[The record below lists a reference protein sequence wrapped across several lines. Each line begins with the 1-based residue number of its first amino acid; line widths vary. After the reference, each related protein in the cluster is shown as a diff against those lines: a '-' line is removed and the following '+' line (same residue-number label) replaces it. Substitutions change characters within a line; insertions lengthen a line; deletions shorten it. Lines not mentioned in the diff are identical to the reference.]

1 MKRIKPLKGSALTV
15 LFGMAVL
22 CTILCT
28 ACPNAAGGGGG
39 NTGGGSS
46 AGPAYVKVPYAELE
60 TYLANTALSTKVNY
74 IEVTG
79 IIPADDFKGS
89 GGNTSALGQKIKT
102 HPAKKI
108 ALKLPSEVEGLD
120 SMFLCFNGCTNLVS
134 LAGIPSSVTNMSNCF
149 RGCTSLTEAPAIPAS
164 VTNMS
169 WCFENCTSLTE
180 APVIPA
186 NVTEMRGCFSSCTSL
201 TKVPDIP
208 SGVTD
213 MSYCFSGCTGLTE
226 IPDIPSSVEDMR
238 WCFSG
243 CTALKRVKLHCDYNP
258 ANINGEKAFKGL
270 FKNCTS
276 LEAGGVKVRAAFLG
290 NYTAAEALDVMA
302 VPPVGNPAEQKKK
315 FAKIPI
321 EYVKVSYAELDAYLR
336 DTASSTEINYIEVT
350 GTIQPED
357 FKGSGGSTLPS
368 VLGQKIKAAAPK
380 KVALKLPATV
390 PGLTDM
396 SRCFYKCENLVSVEN
411 IPEGVTSMGSCFFGC
426 TGLAQAPVIPQ
437 SVNNITRCFYW
448 CTALKKAPA
457 LPKNIK
463 VIDSCFDNCTSL
475 TEAPHI
481 PKNVESVAECFSNC
495 TSLTQAPDIPAGV
508 KDMWRCFD
516 GCISLKRVKLHCNY
530 NPAIIN
536 AEKAFLGLFN
546 GCTSLEAGGI
556 KVRAAFYNNYTDA
569 AALNVMAVPPAGNTA
584 EQKKKFSAF

>member
-1 MKRIKPLKGSALTV
+1 MLHKNKTAKTSVFAACKAAVMGTAAVIV
-15 LFGMAVL
+15 LAGFFTS
-22 CTILCT
+22 CKQ
-28 ACPNAAGGGGG
+28 NAGGGGAKKVRVTLERTLGG
-39 NTGGGSS
+39 NVEVSPALPADGKVKKGSSITFTAKPLAGFNLEKWELNGQAVNGTELTYTLKAVKESKVKVYFKSGGSGVTSFKVTLNAGANGKLSSDPPIPSDGMIPENTELTFKAEPDSGYEADKWQITGGAFEAGTGTAGSTTAKVKLTADITVS
-46 AGPAYVKVPYAELE
+46 LSFKKSGGGGDPAYVKVPY
-60 TYLANTALSTKVNY
+60 T
-74 IEVTG
+74 
-79 IIPADDFKGS
+79 
-89 GGNTSALGQKIKT
+89 
-102 HPAKKI
+102 
-108 ALKLPSEVEGLD
+108 
-120 SMFLCFNGCTNLVS
+120 
-134 LAGIPSSVTNMSNCF
+134 
-149 RGCTSLTEAPAIPAS
+149 
-164 VTNMS
+164 
-169 WCFENCTSLTE
+169 
-180 APVIPA
+180 
-186 NVTEMRGCFSSCTSL
+186 
-201 TKVPDIP
+201 
-208 SGVTD
+208 
-213 MSYCFSGCTGLTE
+213 
-226 IPDIPSSVEDMR
+226 
-238 WCFSG
+238 
-243 CTALKRVKLHCDYNP
+243 
-258 ANINGEKAFKGL
+258 
-270 FKNCTS
+270 
-276 LEAGGVKVRAAFLG
+276 
-290 NYTAAEALDVMA
+290 
-302 VPPVGNPAEQKKK
+302 
-315 FAKIPI
+315 
-321 EYVKVSYAELDAYLR
+321 ELDAYLR

-368 VLGQKIKAAAPK
+368 VLGQKIKTHPAK
-380 KVALKLPATV
+380 KIALKLPATV

-437 SVNNITRCFYW
+437 SVNNITHCFYW

-584 EQKKKFSAF
+584 EQKKKFSKF